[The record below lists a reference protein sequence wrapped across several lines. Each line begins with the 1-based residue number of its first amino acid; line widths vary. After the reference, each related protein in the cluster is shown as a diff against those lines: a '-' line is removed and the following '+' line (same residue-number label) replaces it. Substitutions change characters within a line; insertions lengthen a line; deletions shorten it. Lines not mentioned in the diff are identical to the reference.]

1 MLDAMKRAPVAVAAL
16 IVALALV
23 GCSTPTPSGGTDGG
37 GGSGGTSGRP
47 GVSDGGSDSGSD
59 DGGGSDGGTTGDDSG
74 VAPVAGRLPQGWPDS
89 VVVPEG
95 EIIQGMGM
103 GGAGWLALIAV
114 ADPMA
119 AYAESSASLQAAG
132 YTVVSEADNGTQ
144 AVGIYEN
151 DEYQVQVAAAPSEE
165 SAWNMSYTITT
176 KG

>member
-1 MLDAMKRAPVAVAAL
+1 MLDPMKRASVVAVAAL
-16 IVALALV
+16 VVALALA
-23 GCSTPTPSGGTDGG
+23 GCSAPAPSGGTDGG

-47 GVSDGGSDSGSD
+47 GGSD
-59 DGGGSDGGTTGDDSG
+59 DGSGPDDGSTTDEESTGDDAG
-74 VAPVAGRLPQGWPDS
+74 VAPVTGRLPQGWPDS

-95 EIIQGMGM
+95 DIVQGMSM

-119 AYAESSASLQAAG
+119 AYTESSASLQAAG

-151 DEYQVQVAAAPSEE
+151 AEYQVQVAAAPSQDA
-165 SAWNMSYTITT
+165 AWNMSYTITT

>member
-1 MLDAMKRAPVAVAAL
+1 MKRASVVAAL
-16 IVALALV
+16 IVALALA

-47 GVSDGGSDSGSD
+47 GTSDGGSDSGSD
-59 DGGGSDGGTTGDDSG
+59 SGSDDGGDDPSDA
-74 VAPVAGRLPQGWPDS
+74 APVTGRLPAGWPDS

-95 EIIQGMGM
+95 EIVQGIGM
-103 GGAGWLALIAV
+103 GGAGWLALITV
-114 ADPMA
+114 ADPMT

-151 DEYQVQVAAAPSEE
+151 AEYQVQVAVAPSEE
-165 SAWNMSYTITT
+165 AAWNMSYTITT